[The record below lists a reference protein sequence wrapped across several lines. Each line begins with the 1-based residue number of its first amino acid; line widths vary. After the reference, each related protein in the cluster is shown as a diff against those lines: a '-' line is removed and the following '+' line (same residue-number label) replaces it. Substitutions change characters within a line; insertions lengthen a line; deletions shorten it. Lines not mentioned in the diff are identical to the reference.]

1 MNIFVHGSAIRW
13 RTAAVAQV
21 VGRGLTALSA
31 LVLLALLATGPAA
44 AQRAVLFDE
53 DPSDPNGQ
61 KYVGSV
67 TWRTEIIKLP
77 AQSDEVAVRADV
89 DVPSRKFKMTLLLK
103 RNLDKALPASHV
115 VELTFH
121 LPPDFAG
128 GGIGNVPGIL
138 MKSNELARGTPLAGL
153 SVKVTDGFFMV
164 GLSDVTADRERNLQ
178 TLARAWFDIPIIY
191 ANQRRAIAAI
201 EKGEAGEQ
209 AFKAAFAAWGQYP
222 RTVPPAPAVT
232 APATVPITP
241 DGRSATGVYV
251 VQVSSQRNEAD
262 AEASYKVL
270 QDKFPG
276 VLGAWS
282 PIITRADIGTIGTFY
297 HAAVGPF
304 ETADEAAQFC
314 ATLKAA
320 GGQCVVRRN

>member
-1 MNIFVHGSAIRW
+1 MNIFAHGSAIRW
-13 RTAAVAQV
+13 RAATVTRA
-21 VGRGLTALSA
+21 VGRGIAV
-31 LVLLALLATGPAA
+31 LVLLALLAIGPAV

-67 TWRTEIIKLP
+67 TWRTEIIKL
-77 AQSDEVAVRADV
+77 AGQSDEVAVRADV
-89 DVPSRKFKMTLLLK
+89 DVPLRRFKMTLLLK
-103 RNLDKALPASHV
+103 RNLDKSLPASHV

-164 GLSDVTADRERNLQ
+164 GLSNVAADRERNLQ
-178 TLARAWFDIPIIY
+178 TLQRAWFDIPIVY
-191 ANQRRAIAAI
+191 ADQRRAIAAI
-201 EKGEAGEQ
+201 EKGESGEQ
-209 AFKAAFAAWGQYP
+209 AFKAAFTAWGQYP
-222 RTVPPAPAVT
+222 MAAQPGT
-232 APATVPITP
+232 APVAVPVTP
-241 DGRSATGVYV
+241 DSHSGTGVYL
-251 VQVSSQRNEAD
+251 VQVSSQRSEAD

-282 PIITRADIGTIGTFY
+282 PIITRADAGTSGIFY
-297 HAAVGPF
+297 RAAVGPF

-320 GGQCVVRRN
+320 GGQCVVVQRN